1 MGNKVVYEPNQY
13 AKIGFFK
20 TMLVIIKNT
29 IASKELIFQLYK
41 RDFLMQYK
49 KSFLGLGWMIFGP
62 IMGVV
67 SWVLMDSAGVLS
79 PGDVG
84 VPYPVYVLF
93 GTSIWGLFMSFFSST
108 SQTLQIAAGFIQQVN
123 FHHEALVFKQ
133 GLQNL
138 TNFGI
143 SLIINIVVMLS
154 FGVMPTGYIV
164 LVPLFIIP
172 IFFLSASAGLM
183 VSILSTLTSD
193 VSRIASFFLSLLMF
207 ITPVIYDSSEKV
219 VWLQQCNLYNPL
231 TYLITAPRD
240 LILTGTMSNPFYYL
254 VSIVMAIFLFMVALR
269 FFYISE
275 KKVIEKMI

>member
-1 MGNKVVYEPNQY
+1 MSNKVVYEPNQY
-13 AKIGFFK
+13 AKIGFLK
-20 TMLVIIKNT
+20 TMLVIVKNT

-93 GTSIWGLFMSFFSST
+93 GTSIWGLFMSFFTST

-154 FGVMPTGYIV
+154 FGVMPTGFIL

-172 IFFLSASAGLM
+172 IFFLAASAGLI

-219 VWLQQCNLYNPL
+219 LWLQQCNLYNPL

-240 LILTGTMSNPFYYL
+240 LILTGTMSNPFYYI
-254 VSIVMAIFLFMVALR
+254 VSIVMAILLFMVALR

>member
-1 MGNKVVYEPNQY
+1 MNNKVVYEPNQY

-20 TMLVIIKNT
+20 TMMVIFNNT
-29 IASKELIFQLYK
+29 IASKELIYQLYK

-62 IMGVV
+62 IMGVI

-93 GTSIWGLFMSFFSST
+93 GTSIWGLFMSFFAST
-108 SQTLQIAAGFIQQVN
+108 SKTLQIAGGFIQQVN

-143 SLIINIVVMLS
+143 SLIINILVMLS
-154 FGVMPTGYIV
+154 FGVIPSWFII
-164 LVPLFIIP
+164 LIPLFIIP
-172 IFFLSASAGLM
+172 IFFLAASAGLM

-231 TYLITAPRD
+231 TYLITGPRD
-240 LILTGTMSNPFYYL
+240 LILTGTMSYPAYYML
-254 VSIVMAIFLFMVALR
+254 SIFMSMLLFMVALR

>member
-1 MGNKVVYEPNQY
+1 MKNRVVYEPNQY

-20 TMLVIIKNT
+20 TMLVIVKNT

-49 KSFLGLGWMIFGP
+49 KSFLGLGWMVFGP

-93 GTSIWGLFMSFFSST
+93 GTSIWGLFMSFFASS

-123 FHHEALVFKQ
+123 FHHEALLFKQ

-154 FGVMPTGYIV
+154 FEVIPTWFIL

-172 IFFLSASAGLM
+172 IFFLAASLGLV

-219 VWLQQCNLYNPL
+219 LWLQQCNLYNPL

-240 LILTGTMSNPFYYL
+240 LILTGTMSNPFYYI
-254 VSIVMAIFLFMVALR
+254 VSIVMTILLFMIALR

>member
-154 FGVMPTGYIV
+154 FGVTPTWFIV

-172 IFFLSASAGLM
+172 IFFLAASAGLM

-254 VSIVMAIFLFMVALR
+254 VSIVMAVLLFMVALR

>member
-13 AKIGFFK
+13 AKIGFLK
-20 TMLVIIKNT
+20 TMLVIVKNT

-93 GTSIWGLFMSFFSST
+93 GTSIWGLFMSFFTST

-154 FGVMPTGYIV
+154 FGVMPTGFIV

-172 IFFLSASAGLM
+172 IFFLAASAGLI

-240 LILTGTMSNPFYYL
+240 LILTGTMSNPFYYII
-254 VSIVMAIFLFMVALR
+254 SIVMAILLFMVALR

>member
-1 MGNKVVYEPNQY
+1 MKNRVVYEPNQY

-20 TMLVIIKNT
+20 TMLVIVKNT

-154 FGVMPTGYIV
+154 FEVIPTWFIL

-172 IFFLSASAGLM
+172 IFFLAASLGLV

-219 VWLQQCNLYNPL
+219 LWLQQCNLYNPL

-240 LILTGTMSNPFYYL
+240 LILTGTMSNPFYYI
-254 VSIVMAIFLFMVALR
+254 VSIVMTILLFMVALR

>member
-1 MGNKVVYEPNQY
+1 MKNRVVYEPNQY

-20 TMLVIIKNT
+20 TMLVVIKNT

-93 GTSIWGLFMSFFSST
+93 GTSIWGLFMSFFTST

-154 FGVMPTGYIV
+154 FGVMPTGFIL

-172 IFFLSASAGLM
+172 IFFLAASLGLM

-240 LILTGTMSNPFYYL
+240 LILTGTMSNPLYYL
-254 VSIVMAIFLFMVALR
+254 VSIVMAILLFMVALR

>member
-1 MGNKVVYEPNQY
+1 MKNRVVYEPNQY

-20 TMLVIIKNT
+20 TMMVIFNNT

-62 IMGVV
+62 IMGVI
-67 SWVLMDSAGVLS
+67 SWVLMDSAGILS

-93 GTSIWGLFMSFFSST
+93 GTSIWGLFMSFFAST

-154 FGVMPTGYIV
+154 FGVMPSWFIV
-164 LVPLFIIP
+164 LIPLFVIP
-172 IFFLSASAGLM
+172 IFFLAASAGLM

-231 TYLITAPRD
+231 TYLITGPRD
-240 LILTGTMSNPFYYL
+240 LILTGTMSYPAYYML
-254 VSIVMAIFLFMVALR
+254 SIFMTMLLFMVALR

>member
-154 FGVMPTGYIV
+154 FGVMPTGFIV

-172 IFFLSASAGLM
+172 IFFLAASAGLM

-254 VSIVMAIFLFMVALR
+254 VSIVMAILLFMVALR

>member
-1 MGNKVVYEPNQY
+1 MKNRVVYEPNQY

-20 TMLVIIKNT
+20 TMLVIVKNT

-93 GTSIWGLFMSFFSST
+93 GTSIWGLFMSFFTST

-154 FGVMPTGYIV
+154 FGVMPTGFIL

-172 IFFLSASAGLM
+172 IFFLAASAGLI

-240 LILTGTMSNPFYYL
+240 LILTGTMSNPFYYI
-254 VSIVMAIFLFMVALR
+254 VSIVMTILLFMVALR

>member
-13 AKIGFFK
+13 AKIGFLK

-93 GTSIWGLFMSFFSST
+93 GTSIWGLFMSFFTST

-154 FGVMPTGYIV
+154 FGVMPTGFIV

-172 IFFLSASAGLM
+172 IFFLAACAGLM

-254 VSIVMAIFLFMVALR
+254 VSIIMAILLFMVALR

>member
-13 AKIGFFK
+13 AKIGFLK

-93 GTSIWGLFMSFFSST
+93 GTSIWGLFMSFFTST

-154 FGVMPTGYIV
+154 FGVMPTGFIL

-172 IFFLSASAGLM
+172 IFFLAASAGLI

-240 LILTGTMSNPFYYL
+240 LILTGTMSNPFYYI

>member
-13 AKIGFFK
+13 AKIGFLK

-84 VPYPVYVLF
+84 VSYPVYVLF
-93 GTSIWGLFMSFFSST
+93 GTSIWGLFMSFFTST

-154 FGVMPTGYIV
+154 FGVMPTGFIL

-172 IFFLSASAGLM
+172 IFFLAASAGLI

-240 LILTGTMSNPFYYL
+240 LILTGTMSNPFYYI
-254 VSIVMAIFLFMVALR
+254 VSIVMAILLFMVALR

>member
-13 AKIGFFK
+13 AKIGFLK
-20 TMLVIIKNT
+20 TMLVIVKNT

-93 GTSIWGLFMSFFSST
+93 GTSIWGLFMSFFTST

-154 FGVMPTGYIV
+154 FGVMPTGFIL

-172 IFFLSASAGLM
+172 IFFLAASAGLI

-240 LILTGTMSNPFYYL
+240 LILTGTMSNPFYYI
-254 VSIVMAIFLFMVALR
+254 VSIVMAILLFMVALR

>member
-154 FGVMPTGYIV
+154 FGVMPTGFIV

>member
-13 AKIGFFK
+13 AKIGFLK

-93 GTSIWGLFMSFFSST
+93 GTSIWGLFMSFFTST

-154 FGVMPTGYIV
+154 FGVIPTWFIL

-172 IFFLSASAGLM
+172 IFLLAASLGLM

-240 LILTGTMSNPFYYL
+240 LILTGTMSNPFYYII
-254 VSIVMAIFLFMVALR
+254 SIVMAILLFMVALR

>member
-1 MGNKVVYEPNQY
+1 MDNKVVYEPNQY
-13 AKIGFFK
+13 VKIGFFK
-20 TMLVIIKNT
+20 TMLVILKNT

-93 GTSIWGLFMSFFSST
+93 GTSIWGLFMSFFTST

-154 FGVMPTGYIV
+154 FGVMPTGFIL

-172 IFFLSASAGLM
+172 IFFLAASAGLI

-240 LILTGTMSNPFYYL
+240 LILTGTMSNPFYYI
-254 VSIVMAIFLFMVALR
+254 VSIVMAILLFMVALR

>member
-1 MGNKVVYEPNQY
+1 MSNKVVYEPNQY
-13 AKIGFFK
+13 AKIGFLK
-20 TMLVIIKNT
+20 TMLVIVKNT

-93 GTSIWGLFMSFFSST
+93 GTSIWGLFMSFFTST

-154 FGVMPTGYIV
+154 FGVMPTWFIL

-172 IFFLSASAGLM
+172 IFLLAASLGLM

-240 LILTGTMSNPFYYL
+240 LILTGTMSNPFYYII
-254 VSIVMAIFLFMVALR
+254 SIVMAILLFMVALR

>member
-20 TMLVIIKNT
+20 TILVIVKNT

-154 FGVMPTGYIV
+154 FGVVPTWFIV

-172 IFFLSASAGLM
+172 IFFLAASAGLM

-231 TYLITAPRD
+231 TYLITGPRD

-254 VSIVMAIFLFMVALR
+254 VSIVMAILLFMVALR

>member
-1 MGNKVVYEPNQY
+1 MKNRVVYEPNQY

-20 TMLVIIKNT
+20 TMLVIFNNT

-93 GTSIWGLFMSFFSST
+93 GTSIWGLFMSFFAST
-108 SQTLQIAAGFIQQVN
+108 SQSLQIAAGFIQQVN

-154 FGVMPTGYIV
+154 FGVTPTWFIL

-172 IFFLSASAGLM
+172 IFFLAASAGLM

-231 TYLITAPRD
+231 TYLITGPRD

-254 VSIVMAIFLFMVALR
+254 VSIVMATFLFMVALR

>member
-13 AKIGFFK
+13 AKIGFLK
-20 TMLVIIKNT
+20 TMLVIVKNT

-93 GTSIWGLFMSFFSST
+93 GTSIWGLFMSFFTST

-154 FGVMPTGYIV
+154 FGVIPTWFIL

-172 IFFLSASAGLM
+172 IFLLAASLGLM

-240 LILTGTMSNPFYYL
+240 LILTGTMSNPFYYII
-254 VSIVMAIFLFMVALR
+254 SIVMAILLFMVALR

>member
-20 TMLVIIKNT
+20 TILVIVKNT

-154 FGVMPTGYIV
+154 FGVMPTGFIV

-254 VSIVMAIFLFMVALR
+254 VSIVMAILFFMVALR

>member
-154 FGVMPTGYIV
+154 FGVTPTWFIV

-172 IFFLSASAGLM
+172 IFFLAASAGLM

-219 VWLQQCNLYNPL
+219 LWLQQCNLYNPL

-240 LILTGTMSNPFYYL
+240 LILTGTMSNPFYYI
-254 VSIVMAIFLFMVALR
+254 VSIVMAILLFMVALR

>member
-20 TMLVIIKNT
+20 TILVIVKNT

-154 FGVMPTGYIV
+154 FGVMPTGFIV

-254 VSIVMAIFLFMVALR
+254 VSIVMAILLFMVALR

>member
-154 FGVMPTGYIV
+154 FGVMPTGFIV

-254 VSIVMAIFLFMVALR
+254 VSIVMAILFFMVALR

>member
-13 AKIGFFK
+13 AKIGFLK

-93 GTSIWGLFMSFFSST
+93 GTSIWGLFMSFFTST

-154 FGVMPTGYIV
+154 FGVMPTG
-164 LVPLFIIP
+164 FI
-172 IFFLSASAGLM
+172 L
-183 VSILSTLTSD
+183 
-193 VSRIASFFLSLLMF
+193 
-207 ITPVIYDSSEKV
+207 
-219 VWLQQCNLYNPL
+219 
-231 TYLITAPRD
+231 
-240 LILTGTMSNPFYYL
+240 
-254 VSIVMAIFLFMVALR
+254 
-269 FFYISE
+269 
-275 KKVIEKMI
+275 

>member
-1 MGNKVVYEPNQY
+1 MKNRVVYEPNQY

-20 TMLVIIKNT
+20 TMLVIVKNT

-49 KSFLGLGWMIFGP
+49 KSFLGLGWMVFSP

-154 FGVMPTGYIV
+154 FEVIPTWFIL

-172 IFFLSASAGLM
+172 IFFLAASLGLV

-219 VWLQQCNLYNPL
+219 LWLQQCNLYNPL

-240 LILTGTMSNPFYYL
+240 LILTGTMSNPFYYI
-254 VSIVMAIFLFMVALR
+254 VSIVMTILLFMVALR

>member
-1 MGNKVVYEPNQY
+1 
-13 AKIGFFK
+13 
-20 TMLVIIKNT
+20 
-29 IASKELIFQLYK
+29 
-41 RDFLMQYK
+41 
-49 KSFLGLGWMIFGP
+49 
-62 IMGVV
+62 
-67 SWVLMDSAGVLS
+67 MDSAGVLS

-93 GTSIWGLFMSFFSST
+93 GTSIWGALYELFSPVQAKPCKLLQGLYNKLIFITRLWCSSR
-108 SQTLQIAAGFIQQVN
+108 
-123 FHHEALVFKQ
+123 

-143 SLIINIVVMLS
+143 SLIINIVCDALFWGS
-154 FGVMPTGYIV
+154 MPTGFIV

-172 IFFLSASAGLM
+172 IFFLAASAGLM

-240 LILTGTMSNPFYYL
+240 LILTGTMSNPFYYI
-254 VSIVMAIFLFMVALR
+254 VSIVMAILLFMVALR
-269 FFYISE
+269 FFLHLR
-275 KKVIEKMI
+275 KKSN

>member
-1 MGNKVVYEPNQY
+1 MKNRVVYEPNQY

-20 TMLVIIKNT
+20 TMLVIVKNT

-93 GTSIWGLFMSFFSST
+93 GTSIWGLFMSFFTST

-154 FGVMPTGYIV
+154 FGVMPTGFIL

-172 IFFLSASAGLM
+172 IFFLAASAGLI

-240 LILTGTMSNPFYYL
+240 LILTGTMSNPFYYII
-254 VSIVMAIFLFMVALR
+254 SIVMAILLFMVALR

>member
-154 FGVMPTGYIV
+154 FGVIPTWFIL

-172 IFFLSASAGLM
+172 IFFLAASAGLM

-240 LILTGTMSNPFYYL
+240 LILTGTMSNPFYYI
-254 VSIVMAIFLFMVALR
+254 VSIVMAILLFMVALR

>member
-93 GTSIWGLFMSFFSST
+93 GTSIWGLFMSFFTST

-154 FGVMPTGYIV
+154 FGVMPTGFIL

-172 IFFLSASAGLM
+172 IFFLAASAGLI

-240 LILTGTMSNPFYYL
+240 LILTGTMSNPFYYI
-254 VSIVMAIFLFMVALR
+254 VSIVMAILLFMVALR

>member
-154 FGVMPTGYIV
+154 FGVMPTGFIV

-172 IFFLSASAGLM
+172 IFFLAASAGLM

-193 VSRIASFFLSLLMF
+193 VSRIVSFFLSLLMF

-254 VSIVMAIFLFMVALR
+254 VSIVMAILLFMVALR

>member
-1 MGNKVVYEPNQY
+1 
-13 AKIGFFK
+13 
-20 TMLVIIKNT
+20 
-29 IASKELIFQLYK
+29 
-41 RDFLMQYK
+41 
-49 KSFLGLGWMIFGP
+49 
-62 IMGVV
+62 
-67 SWVLMDSAGVLS
+67 MDSAGVLS

-154 FGVMPTGYIV
+154 FGVMPTGFIV

-254 VSIVMAIFLFMVALR
+254 VSIVMAILFFMVALR

>member
-13 AKIGFFK
+13 AKIGFLK

-93 GTSIWGLFMSFFSST
+93 GTSIWGLFMSFFTST

-154 FGVMPTGYIV
+154 FGVIPTWFIL

-172 IFFLSASAGLM
+172 IFLLAASLGLM

-254 VSIVMAIFLFMVALR
+254 VSIIMAILLFMVALR

>member
-1 MGNKVVYEPNQY
+1 MKNRVVYEPNQY

-20 TMLVIIKNT
+20 TMLVIVKNT

-49 KSFLGLGWMIFGP
+49 KSFLGLGWMVFGP

-154 FGVMPTGYIV
+154 FEVIPTWFIL

-172 IFFLSASAGLM
+172 IFFLAASLGLV

-219 VWLQQCNLYNPL
+219 LWLQQCNLYNPL

-240 LILTGTMSNPFYYL
+240 LILTGTMSNPFYYI
-254 VSIVMAIFLFMVALR
+254 VSIVMTILLFMVALR

>member
-154 FGVMPTGYIV
+154 FGVMPTGFIV

-254 VSIVMAIFLFMVALR
+254 VSIVMAILLFMVALR

>member
-1 MGNKVVYEPNQY
+1 MKNRVVYEPNQY

-20 TMLVIIKNT
+20 TMLVIVKNT

-93 GTSIWGLFMSFFSST
+93 GTSIWGLFMSFFTST

-154 FGVMPTGYIV
+154 FGVIPTWFIL

-172 IFFLSASAGLM
+172 IFFLAASAGLM

-240 LILTGTMSNPFYYL
+240 LILTGTMSNPFYYI
-254 VSIVMAIFLFMVALR
+254 VSIVMAILLFMVALR

>member
-13 AKIGFFK
+13 AKIGFLK

-93 GTSIWGLFMSFFSST
+93 GTSIWGLFMSFFTST

-154 FGVMPTGYIV
+154 FGVMPTGFIL

-172 IFFLSASAGLM
+172 IFFLAASAGLI

-240 LILTGTMSNPFYYL
+240 LILTGTMSNPFYYII
-254 VSIVMAIFLFMVALR
+254 SIVMAILLFMVALR